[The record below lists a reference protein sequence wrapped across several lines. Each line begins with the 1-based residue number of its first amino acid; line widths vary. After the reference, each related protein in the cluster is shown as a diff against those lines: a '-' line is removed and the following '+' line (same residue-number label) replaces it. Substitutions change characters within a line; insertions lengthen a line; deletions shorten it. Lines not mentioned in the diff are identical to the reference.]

1 MAMTCHPFS
10 STAGLLLAV
19 TLVSSATAV
28 ETAVAP
34 PGSPAQTA
42 SVAEAVAGSVGDPAL
57 AQQRYGD
64 AWAAWQPAAE
74 QDDPVAQY
82 GLGLLLETGRGVA
95 RDYPEALRWYRLAA
109 AQQEPRARY
118 RLGVLSQLG
127 LGMPPDPLAAVAWL
141 TLAANSGATVASSA
155 NAYLDSFSGQLD
167 PDLLDRGRELA
178 ADWAGQRGGAVA
190 AVEAPIV
197 VVADPAASMVVVR
210 SVEPEAAL
218 LEPELE
224 PEPASEPEPRI
235 DADADADA
243 DADVA
248 VAPIQAAAIEPP
260 PVAAAIIDNSALAGL
275 RCGPLRVE
283 PQQDQHTRIAGN
295 VASAV
300 AATAVREQLAR
311 SHPEVDFDFALTP
324 VGDPLCQVLRLLA
337 TSAGLAT
344 EELKLSV
351 PDSADGLADGAPLI
365 MQVQPLDFAG
375 RLHLDYFL
383 LDGKV
388 VHLLPAAGEP
398 MAMSAALVMGDPA
411 GGGPTWEISA
421 PFGVEMILGVVTS
434 DPLFD
439 SERPALEPG
448 EPYLRELLA
457 RIEHLGNAAAGGG
470 RIAVGNVLIRTR
482 ARE

>member
-1 MAMTCHPFS
+1 MDMTCHPFS

-42 SVAEAVAGSVGDPAL
+42 SVAEAVAGSVGDLAL

-64 AWAAWQPAAE
+64 AWAVWQPAAG
-74 QDDPVAQY
+74 QGDPVAQY

-167 PDLLDRGRELA
+167 PDLLDRGRALA
-178 ADWAGQRGGAVA
+178 ADWAGQWGDPV
-190 AVEAPIV
+190 VVVKAPIV
-197 VVADPAASMVVVR
+197 VAADPDAPLMVVR
-210 SVEPEAAL
+210 SVEPVAA
-218 LEPELE
+218 
-224 PEPASEPEPRI
+224 PEPASEPASEPAPRI
-235 DADADADA
+235 DSDADADADA
-243 DADVA
+243 DFAA
-248 VAPIQAAAIEPP
+248 APIQATAIEPP
-260 PVAAAIIDNSALAGL
+260 PVAAAIIDSSALADL

-283 PQQDQHTRIAGN
+283 TQQDQHTRIAGN
-295 VASAV
+295 VASAA

-398 MAMSAALVMGDPA
+398 MAMSAALVLGDPA

-421 PFGVEMILGVVTS
+421 PFGAEMILGVVTS

-439 SERPALEPG
+439 NERPAIEPG

-457 RIEHLGNAAAGGG
+457 RIEHQGNAASGGG